1 MKKGLLIILSIMML
15 GTVGCSKSNENK
27 EENQTTVNENSL
39 ANTYFGK
46 VEKQVG
52 NEIELNLAKEN
63 IINIEG
69 GEGEEN
75 GGLTYSS
82 STDGG
87 ATDIGASVV
96 VSETVEATE
105 ATGNS
110 FEAVG
115 GTGVAMKEEI
125 INDGK
130 TKSELEYTGESKSLV
145 IPAGAKIFDF
155 TTGKEIKMSDI
166 KDGAVIRVYTK
177 TTGSSEV
184 VFQVDIVE

>member
-15 GTVGCSKSNENK
+15 GTVGCSKTNENK
-27 EENQTTVNENSL
+27 EENQTTINENSI

-63 IINIEG
+63 TVNNEG
-69 GEGEEN
+69 GEGEGN

-87 ATDIGASVV
+87 TADMGASVV
-96 VSETVEATE
+96 VSDVVEATE
-105 ATGNS
+105 S
-110 FEAVG
+110 IG
-115 GTGVAMKEEI
+115 GTFEVSGGDGVAMKQEVI
-125 INDGK
+125 DSSKNK
-130 TKSELEYTGESKSLV
+130 LELEYTGENKSLI
-145 IPAGAKIFDF
+145 IPAGATIFDF

-184 VFQVDIVE
+184 VFQVDVVE